1 MKLKNTCS
9 KSLLL
14 LLFFFPALAL
24 AQNKKKVDIEHADYL
39 QFDQSVIA
47 NAQRLIGHVQIKHNN
62 VLMWCDSAYSYTDTN
77 MVDAFGHVHIIKDD
91 TLHLYSDFLN
101 YNGDTKWAV
110 ANGHVRLVNKNTTL
124 TTDSMDFDM
133 NRNVGYYTDYG
144 TVRDS
149 ASTLTSKIGE
159 YYVDENK
166 AYFKTE
172 VVGYSDDYTISSD
185 TLIYNTQTKVVSIV
199 GPTNIQNEENYLYA
213 EDGYYNTLSG
223 NAQLYRNPEI
233 ITKEQNILADSI
245 FYSKSSGDGRA
256 IGNASIEDFAN
267 QMIVKGNKIIYNDQK
282 GSAQTTDS
290 ALFMLYTE
298 KDTLFLHADTLKSIP
313 DTIPNEKLIM
323 AYYDVKFFRDDMQ
336 GQCDSMVYYSLD
348 STIQLYTDPVIW
360 SGTNQMTADYIE
372 MVNRSEQPNLVKM
385 DRNAFII
392 AQEDSTRFN
401 QIKGRN
407 MTGYIRNNQL
417 YKIDVDGNGQSLY
430 YARDDNGII
439 GLNKAQSSNIEIYLK
454 NSKVNKIVFVK
465 DPDGT
470 LMPLLN
476 ISESDKI
483 LPGFKWMDNV
493 RPKKMTDIFI
503 KQK

>member
-9 KSLLL
+9 KSILL
-14 LLFFFPALAL
+14 LLFFLPVLAL
-24 AQNKKKVDIEHADYL
+24 AQNKKKVDIEHADSMEY
-39 QFDQSVIA
+39 SEKVVA

-62 VLMWCDSAYSYTDTN
+62 ILMWCDSAYSYTDTN
-77 MVDAFGHVHIIKDD
+77 MVDAFGHVHILKDD

-110 ANGHVRLVNKNTTL
+110 ASGHVRLINKNITL

-133 NRNVGYYTDYG
+133 NRNVGYYTVYG

-159 YYVDENK
+159 YYVDEDK

-213 EDGYYNTLSG
+213 EDGFYNTLSG

-245 FYSKSSGDGRA
+245 FYSKLSGDGRA

-282 GSAQTTDS
+282 ESAQATDS

-323 AYYDVKFFRDDMQ
+323 AYYDVKFFRSDMQ

-348 STIQLYTDPVIW
+348 STIQLYTEPVLW

-372 MVNRSEQPNLVKM
+372 MINRSEQPNLVKM

-407 MTGYIRNNQL
+407 MTGYIQNNQL

-439 GLNKAQSSNIEIYLK
+439 GLNKAQSSNIEIYLQ
-454 NSKVNKIVFVK
+454 NSKVKKIVFVK

-483 LPGFKWMDNV
+483 LPGFKWLEDV
-493 RPKKMTDIFI
+493 RPQKMSDIFI